1 MSPFDLS
8 ATQMVTPVAAPQNRG
23 RGVQPAQSV
32 EVNPFDQFDA
42 HDPASDAGQPQ
53 QTSVGSDQSDAQQPQ
68 QLSPA
73 PIQYA
78 DHTVDATDAQRIASE
93 SFNTEI
99 SNLVNS
105 GATRE
110 QIDAR
115 IAKEQAT
122 GNRVSVNG
130 LDEALAYR
138 DKYHAAIA
146 VGIANDEGLVKPPEY
161 HAPDRGRIDSFA
173 AGALDS
179 ISLGAGDEIGGA
191 LGAAANSVANVVG
204 AGTGENFGD
213 AYSRMRDE
221 NRQILNDD
229 QHYNPLTYL
238 TGQLAGSVASLPIGG
253 ELSAGRALV
262 EGAAYGGAY
271 GFNSA
276 TGDLGDRAVEG
287 LKGGAFGGL
296 IGGTVGA
303 AGSRIARGIAERR
316 ANPSE
321 AREILSAANRLN
333 QNAGDNPIRPILG
346 HTSNGGFGSTLTAT
360 GEEMLVPGQLGGI
373 KNATQRFEEAGG
385 AARDRIAG
393 DITGGPVMNLDDAA
407 ARINDRAI
415 PGSLINYDRR
425 GAIKSDALYG
435 HAEGLTPQGFQAVPR
450 TFLPWIDNQIAR
462 LDRIAGDGPGLTDL
476 VRIRDDIANGGGLD
490 MQSLRSLRTRFGR
503 NFEAA
508 DGDVRGVAK
517 QAWGRLTSDV
527 ANSLRAQ
534 GAGDAARAWTR
545 ADQNYAR
552 HLGNRDIVSRVIG
565 DGSLTADQVSDRIGK
580 MARSEYE
587 TLGSAMRLMPAS
599 EANNVRGA
607 LIDSLGRATSS
618 RQDGAER
625 FSMETF
631 ATQWDRAK
639 LSDHAKQAM
648 FGLSQQTLRDLDDL
662 ARLANANRAFRSKG
676 NPSRSGITVG
686 NIATIGAG
694 GAGIASGVATATIPW
709 ATVMGAVALWG
720 GGRLLASPNVAR
732 AIVSGT
738 ENRGI
743 EVMSRRLGEAARR
756 NPAMAQNILGFRDAI
771 LNKPQGAVTIDP
783 NGGPDAAPIGDAAPA
798 GVPASPGEA
807 NPFDQFD

>member
-1 MSPFDLS
+1 MS
-8 ATQMVTPVAAPQNRG
+8 ATQMAAPVAAPQNRG
-23 RGVQPAQSV
+23 RGQPV
-32 EVNPFDQFDA
+32 EVNPFDQFDS
-42 HDPASDAGQPQ
+42 HDPALDAGQLQAQ
-53 QTSVGSDQSDAQQPQ
+53 QTSAGPDHSDAQQ
-68 QLSPA
+68 QLA
-73 PIQYA
+73 PPPVQYA

-93 SFNTEI
+93 TFNTEI

-110 QIDAR
+110 QIEAR
-115 IAKEQAT
+115 IAKEHVT
-122 GNRVSVNG
+122 GNRVAVNG

-138 DKYHAAIA
+138 DKYHAAIP

-161 HAPDRGRIDSFA
+161 HAPDRGRLDSFA

-179 ISLGAGDEIGGA
+179 VALGAADEIGGA
-191 LGAAANSVANVVG
+191 LGAVGNSVANVVG

-229 QHYNPLTYL
+229 QHYNPGTYL
-238 TGQLAGSVASLPIGG
+238 TGQIAGSVASLPLGG
-253 ELSAGRALV
+253 ELSAGRALA

-287 LKGGAFGGL
+287 LKGAAFGGL
-296 IGGTVGA
+296 VGGTVGA

-321 AREILSAANRLN
+321 ARQILSAADRLN
-333 QNAGDNPIRPILG
+333 QNAVDTPIRPILG

-385 AARDRIAG
+385 AARDRIAS

-407 ARINDRAI
+407 ARLNDRAI

-425 GAIKSDALYG
+425 GAIKSNALYG
-435 HAEGLTPQGFQAVPR
+435 HAESLTPDGFQAVPR

-517 QAWGRLTSDV
+517 QAWGRLTADV
-527 ANSLRAQ
+527 ANSLRNQ

-545 ADQNYAR
+545 ADRNYAR
-552 HLGNRDIVSRVIG
+552 HLGNRDIVWRVIG

-580 MARSEYE
+580 MARSEYD
-587 TLGSAMRLMPAS
+587 TLGSALRLMPTG

-607 LIDSLGRATSS
+607 LVDSLGRATSS

-648 FGLSQQTLRDLDDL
+648 FGSSPQTLRDLDDL

-709 ATVMGAVALWG
+709 ATVAGAAALWG
-720 GGRLLASPNVAR
+720 GGRLLAMPGVAR
-732 AIVSGT
+732 AIISGS
-738 ENRGI
+738 ESRGI
-743 EVMSRRLGEAARR
+743 EVMARRLGEAARR
-756 NPAMAQNILGFRDAI
+756 NPAMSQNILSFRDAI
-771 LNKPQGAVTIDP
+771 TAVPDGAVTIKP
-783 NGGPDAAPIGDAAPA
+783 KGDGQEAS
-798 GVPASPGEA
+798 PASEV